1 MTTAPPPLIGALLR
15 ITHEAVRQQVLAD
28 VRAAGFELSSAEF
41 AVMQYPGPD
50 GLRPI
55 DLAKQCNVSKQG
67 VNYLLAGLME
77 RGYIERRPSPGRKAN
92 AIYLT
97 SRGRAL
103 AQAMRASIA
112 SLERRWS
119 RQVGAKRYD
128 ELRAT
133 LYQIAASFSE
143 LARPAPAGTS

>member
-77 RGYIERRPSPGRKAN
+77 RGYIERIDDIRVLRSTDPRIAAQMLDLAPYRPVSSQP
-92 AIYLT
+92 AIERDLSIAIAAHT
-97 SRGRAL
+97 TRDNRRRARRRSSVRESGRACL
-103 AQAMRASIA
+103 
-112 SLERRWS
+112 RR
-119 RQVGAKRYD
+119 
-128 ELRAT
+128 
-133 LYQIAASFSE
+133 
-143 LARPAPAGTS
+143 